1 MVKRKKINVSDVFSV
16 KVSESE
22 FIYGRVLFDVTKQYM
37 KKSYNPEGN
46 NYSYLSFFNKCFLI
60 ETFLGVSSSFEDI
73 DMKQKA
79 VVSTFVP
86 DFFFSEYEANI
97 IDNIGVDVK
106 EISFPETLS
115 SADKRYFSAG
125 ELYLPINLTDDEC
138 YRIKI
143 YPSFGSGFQAITAT
157 LDYSGRTDLIE
168 EGDRQEAY
176 FKYSDLRNNPEIRQ
190 EIYAMIGEDPNQSY
204 YELALRHGFDL
215 ARLYE

>member
-1 MVKRKKINVSDVFSV
+1 MAKRKKINVSDVFSV

-79 VVSTFVP
+79 VISTFVP
-86 DFFFSEYEANI
+86 DFFFSEYEASI

-115 SADKRYFSAG
+115 SANKCYFSAG

-204 YELALRHGFDL
+204 YELALKHGFDL

>member
-1 MVKRKKINVSDVFSV
+1 MAKRKKINVSDVFSV

-79 VVSTFVP
+79 VISTFVP

-115 SADKRYFSAG
+115 SANKCYSSVG

-157 LDYSGRTDLIE
+157 LDYSGRPDLIE

-204 YELALRHGFDL
+204 YELALKHGFDL

>member
-1 MVKRKKINVSDVFSV
+1 MFFRLKFP
-16 KVSESE
+16 KVN

-97 IDNIGVDVK
+97 VDVK

-115 SADKRYFSAG
+115 SADKRYFSVG

-168 EGDRQEAY
+168 EGYRQEAY

-204 YELALRHGFDL
+204 YELALKHGFDL